1 MRNQTIDLLARQG
14 DTFSFEDALNIT
26 GLSWES
32 LKKLIYRLERNGWI
46 ERIEK
51 GKYMIIP
58 LGTEKG
64 KYTLHEFILGSV
76 LVTPYCIS
84 YWTALHYHG
93 LTEQIPS
100 TVFIQT
106 TAKKK
111 KQEQEVFGV
120 NYRIVR
126 IKKEKMF
133 GISRIRIDETSVNI
147 TDKEKTIIDCLD
159 KPHYSGGVV
168 EAAKALK
175 NEGLDLKRL
184 VEYAQRIGNT
194 GVLRRLGYLSDV
206 LNIDLDLPMIDTR
219 NYLHMDPTMPKNGT
233 KNAKWRLIVNL
244 DDKVLGELE

>member
-1 MRNQTIDLLARQG
+1 MRNQTIDLLARQW

-26 GLSWES
+26 GLSRES

-147 TDKEKTIIDCLD
+147 TDKEKTIVDCLD
-159 KPHYSGGVV
+159 KPNYSGGIV
-168 EAAKALK
+168 EVAKALN
-175 NEGLDLKRL
+175 NEELDNERL
-184 VEYAQRIGNT
+184 RTYSENIRNS
-194 GVLRRLGYLSDV
+194 GVLRRLGYLSDT
-206 LNIDLDLPMIDTR
+206 LGLDMQLPRIDTR
-219 NYLHMDPTMPKNGT
+219 NYLYLDPTMSKKGPKNSRW
-233 KNAKWRLIVNL
+233 KLVINL
-244 DDKVLGELE
+244 DEKVLGELE